1 MSNVTLDMIATRL
14 GISKFA
20 VSRALSGKPGV
31 SEKTR
36 RSIIEV
42 AEELGYR
49 IPRMKGGDG
58 RSIEVIFHD
67 RNVANRE
74 LWGDVQHGIEAEASR
89 WGLSMAV
96 RWTKDCRI
104 VSRVERSTVGFILVG
119 PHDTDMHKAVRDSH
133 RPAVTVN
140 HRVPPLDGMDQVT
153 ATDVEAGEF
162 VADFLIGLGHRRM
175 VYVHGRAGYPGR
187 EARLYGFART
197 IACRGDATAREMIF
211 EYDDEASTFRSLLIA
226 MVDEGFV
233 PTAFFCGSDGVAVT
247 VVSELVRMGLRVPED
262 ASVIGHADYA
272 IASQISPKLTT
283 LHMPHRQMGLT
294 AVRLLLSRAGL
305 TLPVADPTPM
315 RISLVPHLVARQTSG
330 PPGPGSWQARL
341 QR

>member
-1 MSNVTLDMIATRL
+1 MSNVTLDMIATQL
-14 GISKFA
+14 GVSKFA

-36 RSIIEV
+36 RSIIAV
-42 AEELGYR
+42 AEQLGYR
-49 IPRMKGGDG
+49 IPRLKSGDG
-58 RSIEVIFHD
+58 RSIDVILHD
-67 RNVANRE
+67 RNVTNRE

-89 WGLSMAV
+89 WGLAMAV
-96 RWTKDCRI
+96 RWTGDHRI
-104 VSRVERSTVGFILVG
+104 VSRVERSRIGFILVG
-119 PHDTDMHKAVRDSH
+119 PHDAEMHKAVRDSR

-162 VADFLIGLGHRRM
+162 VADFLLGLGHRRM
-175 VYVHGRAGYPGR
+175 VYVHGQADYPDR

-197 IACRGDATAREMIF
+197 VAGRDDASAREIIF
-211 EYDDEASTFRSLLIA
+211 EYDEETSAFRSSLIT
-226 MVDEGFV
+226 MVDDGFV

-247 VVSELVRMGLRVPED
+247 VVSELVRMGLRVPD
-262 ASVIGHADYA
+262 DVSVVGHADDP

-283 LHMPHRQMGLT
+283 LHTPYRQMGLT

-305 TLPVADPTPM
+305 ILPVADPTPV
-315 RISLVPHLVARQTSG
+315 RVSLVPHLVARQTSG
-330 PPGPGSWQARL
+330 PPAPGSWHSRL
-341 QR
+341 RR